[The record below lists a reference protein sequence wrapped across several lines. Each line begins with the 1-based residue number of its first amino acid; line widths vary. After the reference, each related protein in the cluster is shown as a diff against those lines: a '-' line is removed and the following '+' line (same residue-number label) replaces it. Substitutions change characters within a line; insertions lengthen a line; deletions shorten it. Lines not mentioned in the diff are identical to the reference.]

1 MRLIELTLSGGC
13 RIYFAVDQ
21 IVCFSERTDACGRVL
36 TDVWTTA
43 GGDDGFTVRE
53 DNATILQRI
62 GDAR

>member
-43 GGDDGFTVRE
+43 E
-53 DNATILQRI
+53 ATT
-62 GDAR
+62 ASP